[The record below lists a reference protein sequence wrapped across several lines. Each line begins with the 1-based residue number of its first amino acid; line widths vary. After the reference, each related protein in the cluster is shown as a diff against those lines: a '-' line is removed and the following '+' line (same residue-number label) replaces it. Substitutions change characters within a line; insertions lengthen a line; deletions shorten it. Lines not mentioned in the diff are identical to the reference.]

1 MRYCAWTNDRLTT
14 GSVSAEEKWAP
25 RGKSVRVMGWHDASR
40 MNSNNKTR
48 HGAATRNQCL
58 SDASSGDATRH
69 QQKFWPSTC
78 ILNNIFNVANKSWS
92 IGKANCN
99 IRHIHVTNVVWRKR
113 IRYSKR
119 PKNLADDK
127 SMSASEVIRRR
138 QAATD
143 EILLRKTSIKIPA
156 TPPITFHYK
165 NKMADKRSNLRSCF
179 MKVREEPYEKT

>member
-1 MRYCAWTNDRLTT
+1 MRCCAWTNDRLTT

-58 SDASSGDATRH
+58 SDASSDDATRH
-69 QQKFWPSTC
+69 QQKFRPTK
-78 ILNNIFNVANKSWS
+78 LNSIFNVANKSWS

-99 IRHIHVTNVVWRKR
+99 IRHIHVTKVVWRKR
-113 IRYSKR
+113 IRYSGR

-143 EILLRKTSIKIPA
+143 EILWRKTWIKNQLH
-156 TPPITFHYK
+156 PP
-165 NKMADKRSNLRSCF
+165 
-179 MKVREEPYEKT
+179 